1 MKRVLLAL
9 FAFSLLAVV
18 CCQDESGIEKEKKAI
33 VAVIEAEKTAY
44 YNQDLA
50 GLDNSWIQEPSSRK
64 LFLTSH
70 GVTELKG
77 WKEIHQNN
85 IEETERDWDE
95 HVETVQYSDYS
106 INVYGHTA
114 LVLHNSEHKITD
126 HDEESI
132 LHMRRIVHLVKID
145 DEWKIDLMTMYFMPY
160 NAMGEEIEM

>member
-1 MKRVLLAL
+1 MKRILLAL

-44 YNQDLA
+44 YTQDLA
-50 GLDNSWIQEPSSRK
+50 VLDESWIQESSSRK

-70 GVTELKG
+70 GVTELRG

-85 IEETERDWDE
+85 IEATERDWDE

-114 LVLHNSEHKITD
+114 LVLHSSEHMITD

-132 LHMRRIVHLVKID
+132 LHMKRIVHLVKID